1 MSMGKLILR
10 LARRVVRAWLWAY
23 GLKIARELIDRRSWR
38 KPNRWKGLLLG
49 SIGGAI
55 GTLAMSLYFK
65 ALSPFVDMD
74 ATTDDQDDSRSHA
87 LDSIALLGQHYQEDE
102 GSTAAVGRLAYQT
115 IAGAP
120 PKAEE
125 TRTMLS
131 ELVHWSFGMQMGAL
145 YGAIRGPAD
154 MPDIAGGLGF
164 GVGVWLLASELA
176 VPLLGFAPGPT
187 KFPLAHHA
195 NELGAHMVYGV
206 TTAATTQALQ
216 RCL

>member
-1 MSMGKLILR
+1 MRKLIFR
-10 LARRVVRAWLWAY
+10 LARRAARAWLWSY
-23 GLKIARELIDRRSWR
+23 SLKIARELIDQPGWR

-49 SIGGAI
+49 VAGGAV

-65 ALSPFVDMD
+65 AMSPFVDMN
-74 ATTDDQDDSRSHA
+74 ATTGGTDDSRPRG
-87 LDSIALLGQHYQEDE
+87 LDSIAVLGRHYQEHE
-102 GSTAAVGRLAYQT
+102 GSTAAVGRCAYQA
-115 IAGAP
+115 IAGAA

-125 TRTMLS
+125 TRAMLS
-131 ELVHWSFGMQMGAL
+131 ELVHWSFGIQMGAL

-154 MPDIAGGLGF
+154 IPDIAGGLGF
-164 GVGVWLLASELA
+164 GAGVWLLASELA

-195 NELGAHMVYGV
+195 NELGAHIVYGI

-216 RCL
+216 RWL